1 MDIHHLLIFCFLSA
15 LSGGNNGLVSAKV
28 NIYTFTKGQ
37 NASINCYLHSSGSW
51 KFFCKNQCESDD
63 ILIRT
68 EEAQSQVGRYS
79 MSYRSGPTSSTEGI
93 LNVKILNGVKSDAGL
108 YRCGLGSS
116 SVPDSSWDFEFRVSD
131 ETPLEGHTGV
141 IRTEFE
147 GEDVRSI
154 CSSSVYRQWKF
165 LCKGECKTDEDIL
178 IETEANNT
186 QNGRYSLEYT
196 VNRLYLTIKQAT
208 KSDTGKYRCGFG
220 KALSPDSYYTFPL
233 IVIEASTQPPPS
245 PPTTPPTTATT
256 KSSSS
261 TLSPGDLESTFQ
273 VTGAVQLITPQP
285 SYLVP
290 LVVRVL
296 LVFGLLAVF
305 LIVLCKWK
313 ARRNFGVNTGE
324 NADGV
329 NMEACEIY
337 ENPSSVPE
345 KQDSIYQCIDPSSG
359 DQDQIYCSL

>member
-37 NASINCYLHSSGSW
+37 HFSINCYLQSSGSW
-51 KFFCKNQCESDD
+51 RFFCKNQCDADD

-68 EEAQSQVGRYS
+68 EEVQSQVGRYS
-79 MSYRSGPTSSTEGI
+79 MSYKSEPTSSTEGI

-116 SVPDSSWDFEFRVSD
+116 SVTDSSTDFEFRVCD

-178 IETEANNT
+178 IETEASNT
-186 QNGRYSLEYT
+186 QNGRYGLEYT
-196 VNRLYLTIKQAT
+196 NYQLYLTIKQAT

-233 IVIEASTQPPPS
+233 IVIEASTQPHICP
-245 PPTTPPTTATT
+245 PPTPP
-256 KSSSS
+256 
-261 TLSPGDLESTFQ
+261 PGE
-273 VTGAVQLITPQP
+273 VQLITPLM
-285 SYLVP
+285 SRLVP
-290 LVVRVL
+290 LVVSEL

-305 LIVLCKWK
+305 LIILCIWK

-329 NMEACEIY
+329 NME
-337 ENPSSVPE
+337 NLSSVPE
-345 KQDSIYQCIDPSSG
+345 KQEH
-359 DQDQIYCSL
+359 